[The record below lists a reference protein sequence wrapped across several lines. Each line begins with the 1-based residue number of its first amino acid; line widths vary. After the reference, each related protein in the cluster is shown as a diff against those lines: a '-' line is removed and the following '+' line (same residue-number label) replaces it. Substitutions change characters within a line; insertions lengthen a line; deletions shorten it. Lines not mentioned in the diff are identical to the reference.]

1 MKNYNKNTIRNENRL
16 YHLILLLFKKIL
28 GKDLSLK
35 SKRSFLKLSQFVVKY
50 SNQI

>member
-35 SKRSFLKLSQFVVKY
+35 LSQFVVKY

>member
-1 MKNYNKNTIRNENRL
+1 MKNYNKSTIRNENRL
-16 YHLILLLFKKIL
+16 CVHLILLLFKKIL

-35 SKRSFLKLSQFVVKY
+35 LSQFVVKY

>member
-16 YHLILLLFKKIL
+16 YHLILLFKKIL
-28 GKDLSLK
+28 GKDLS
-35 SKRSFLKLSQFVVKY
+35 LKLSQFVVKY

>member
-28 GKDLSLK
+28 GKDL
-35 SKRSFLKLSQFVVKY
+35 FLKLSQFVVKY

>member
-1 MKNYNKNTIRNENRL
+1 MKNYNKSTIRNENRL

-35 SKRSFLKLSQFVVKY
+35 LSQFVVKY